1 LPSQT
6 HDCQA
11 PRSQDS
17 HSSLGTDS
25 LRERERDL
33 QKPCVPIPAAYL
45 GGGGEE
51 EEEGFQAN
59 AVNEVDGERDRA
71 VGRRTELT
79 PLGDL
84 WVEVLAFRV

>member
-1 LPSQT
+1 M
-6 HDCQA
+6 
-11 PRSQDS
+11 
-17 HSSLGTDS
+17 
-25 LRERERDL
+25 
-33 QKPCVPIPAAYL
+33 PIPAAYL

>member
-1 LPSQT
+1 MPSAEIAGQ
-6 HDCQA
+6 
-11 PRSQDS
+11 SQFTGHRLS
-17 HSSLGTDS
+17 Q
-25 LRERERDL
+25 RERERPTETL
-33 QKPCVPIPAAYL
+33 RAHTSRLPR
-45 GGGGEE
+45 GGGEE

>member
-1 LPSQT
+1 MKFF
-6 HDCQA
+6 
-11 PRSQDS
+11 
-17 HSSLGTDS
+17 
-25 LRERERDL
+25 DL
-33 QKPCVPIPAAYL
+33 VPMCRRR
-45 GGGGEE
+45 GGGE

>member
-1 LPSQT
+1 MIAKRRDRRTVTVHWAQT
-6 HDCQA
+6 L
-11 PRSQDS
+11 SE
-17 HSSLGTDS
+17 
-25 LRERERDL
+25 RERETYRN
-33 QKPCVPIPAAYL
+33 PACPYQPPTE
-45 GGGGEE
+45 GGWEE